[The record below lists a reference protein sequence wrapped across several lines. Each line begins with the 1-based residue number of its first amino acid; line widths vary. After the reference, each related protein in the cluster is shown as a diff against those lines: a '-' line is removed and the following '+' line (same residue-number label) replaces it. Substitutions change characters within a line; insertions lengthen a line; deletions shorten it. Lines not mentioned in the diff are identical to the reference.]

1 MRTARP
7 PFPARHAASSVQGGV
22 MLLEAM
28 VAILIFSLGVLSVIQ
43 LQAVS
48 IRQASSAEYRSM
60 ASMLANDLVS
70 RMWASNR
77 APDAL
82 QASFS
87 STSSGSGYTQWLA
100 TVRRS
105 GLPNISNDQGTL
117 PTVTFTSVPAG
128 VVGGTASSQA
138 TVTIYWKEQGDTT
151 RKRSYQVV
159 AQIK

>member
-1 MRTARP
+1 
-7 PFPARHAASSVQGGV
+7 
-22 MLLEAM
+22 MLLEAL

-48 IRQASSAEYRSM
+48 IRQASSAEYRSI

-77 APDAL
+77 APDVL
-82 QASFS
+82 QTNFGSG
-87 STSSGSGYTQWLA
+87 TSGAGYTQWLA

-105 GLPNISNDQGTL
+105 GLPNISADLGTL
-117 PTVTFTSVPAG
+117 PTVSFVSVPSGIAG
-128 VVGGTASSQA
+128 DPASSQA
-138 TVTIYWKEQGDTT
+138 TVTIFWKEPGDTT
-151 RKRSYQVV
+151 RRRSYQVV

>member
-1 MRTARP
+1 MKTVHTP
-7 PFPARHAASSVQGGV
+7 TPARHAARGVQGGV

-48 IRQASSAEYRSM
+48 IRQASSAEYRAI

-77 APDAL
+77 APDVL

-87 STSSGSGYTQWLA
+87 STTAGSGYTQWL
-100 TVRRS
+100 TSVRRS
-105 GLPNISNDQGTL
+105 GLPNISSDQGTL

-128 VVGGTASSQA
+128 VVSGTASSQA

>member
-1 MRTARP
+1 MKNAHT
-7 PFPARHAASSVQGGV
+7 PFHARHAARGLQAGV

-70 RMWASNR
+70 RMWSADR
-77 APDAL
+77 TPAVL
-82 QASFS
+82 QTNFGSG
-87 STSSGSGYTQWLA
+87 TSGAGYTQWLA
-100 TVRRS
+100 TVLRS
-105 GLPNISNDQGTL
+105 GLPNISADLGTL
-117 PTVTFTSVPAG
+117 PTVTFVSVPSGAA
-128 VVGGTASSQA
+128 GGTASSQA
-138 TVTIYWKEQGDTT
+138 TVTIYWKEPGDTT

>member
-1 MRTARP
+1 
-7 PFPARHAASSVQGGV
+7 

-48 IRQASSAEYRSM
+48 IRQASSAEYRSI

-77 APDAL
+77 APDIL
-82 QASFS
+82 QTNFGSG
-87 STSSGSGYTQWLA
+87 TSGAGYTQWLA

-105 GLPNISNDQGTL
+105 GLPNISADLGTL
-117 PTVTFTSVPAG
+117 PTVTFVSVPAG
-128 VVGGTASSQA
+128 VAGDPASSQA
-138 TVTIYWKEQGDTT
+138 TVTIYWKEPGDTT
-151 RKRSYQVV
+151 RTRSYQVV

>member
-1 MRTARP
+1 
-7 PFPARHAASSVQGGV
+7 
-22 MLLEAM
+22 MLLEAL

-70 RMWASNR
+70 RMWAGNR
-77 APDAL
+77 APEVL
-82 QASFS
+82 QANFG
-87 STSSGSGYTQWLA
+87 STSSGAGYTQWLA

-105 GLPNISNDQGTL
+105 GLPNISADLGTL
-117 PTVTFTSVPAG
+117 PTVTFVSVPSG
-128 VVGGTASSQA
+128 LVGGTASSQA
-138 TVTIYWKEQGDTT
+138 TVTIYWKEPGDTT